1 MLLLLF
7 LKDSCYTWTITIGGS
22 FIDWPKCFWQ
32 CWIWGTRRSH
42 VQDHGKI
49 FLALINYIFYFC
61 EIMKYKK
68 DFIGIVIFLALA
80 LPTFEPNYSPTQVIL
95 SSIFT
100 YLGIR
105 LCFYVYFQKN

>member
-1 MLLLLF
+1 MNPL
-7 LKDSCYTWTITIGGS
+7 I
-22 FIDWPKCFWQ
+22 FIYL
-32 CWIWGTRRSH
+32 
-42 VQDHGKI
+42 V
-49 FLALINYIFYFC
+49 
-61 EIMKYKK
+61 MKYKK